1 MGLPELALALR
12 WPFWGFHAMQ
22 STSYSG
28 HLGCFACW
36 WCGTSITHFLAK
48 TSLLDRSTK
57 VYAEPPFLAGLLLPC
72 QRLFPPAAALTSA
85 ANSQEWLL
93 GRGLRCWPLLIM
105 LSRPHGPARVGPA
118 IPVPPHGGPRGRH
131 PPGCRAPFF

>member
-57 VYAEPPFLAGLLLPC
+57 EKFTLSLRSWPACSCRVSVYSSSGCSDLSCQFAGVA
-72 QRLFPPAAALTSA
+72 FGT
-85 ANSQEWLL
+85 
-93 GRGLRCWPLLIM
+93 
-105 LSRPHGPARVGPA
+105 GP
-118 IPVPPHGGPRGRH
+118 
-131 PPGCRAPFF
+131 